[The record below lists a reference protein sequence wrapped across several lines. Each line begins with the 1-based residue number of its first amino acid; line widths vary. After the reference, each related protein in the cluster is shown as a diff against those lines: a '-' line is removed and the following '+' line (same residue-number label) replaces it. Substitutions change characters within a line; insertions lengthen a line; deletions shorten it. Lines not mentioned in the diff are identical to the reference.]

1 MPPTTR
7 QRKSTPAELA
17 AADAAGRPAPDP
29 FDDLPTGPA
38 SAGPDPGLEA
48 GLDLDLDAVLPAQ
61 AEAVRRTTTVRV
73 DGRVIEFPLMQF
85 WPLRAAHLA
94 EHEGDLLGCFR
105 CVHDEDDVEFLADLP
120 GDKMNAIMDHL
131 LKLSGV
137 APGESSRS
145 GRSSR
150 STPRR

>member
-1 MPPTTR
+1 MPAATR

-17 AADAAGRPAPDP
+17 ASEASSAPDP
-29 FDDLPTGPA
+29 FDDLAVAGPA

-73 DGRVIEFPLMQF
+73 EGRVIEFPLMQF

-105 CVHDEDDVEFLADLP
+105 CVLDEDDVEFLADLP